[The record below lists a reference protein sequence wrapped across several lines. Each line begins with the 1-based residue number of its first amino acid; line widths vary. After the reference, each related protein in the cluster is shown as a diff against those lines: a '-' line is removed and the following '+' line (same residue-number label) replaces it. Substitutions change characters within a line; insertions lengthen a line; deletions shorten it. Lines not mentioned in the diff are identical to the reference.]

1 MRAVIYARFSSDLQ
15 DMRSIDDQVALCRQ
29 HATRLGAEVIEVQTV
44 YALTG
49 ATRNRPGLNALLAGA
64 RIHRFD
70 LVVAEALD
78 RLSRDQE
85 DGAHIFKALTFAD
98 IAIDTPAEGRISELH
113 IGLKGTMNALFLK
126 DMAAKVRRGQAGR
139 ANAGSIPA
147 GLAYGYEVV
156 REFDQRGE
164 PVRGKR
170 RIVESQ
176 AAIVRR
182 IFAEYAEGIAP
193 REIARRLNT
202 EGVPSSTGATW
213 SASTI
218 LGHRQRRTGILCNE
232 LYIGRLV
239 WNVCA
244 YSRDPATGK
253 RHERFN
259 PEADWQVA
267 DVPDLRIVDQETWQ
281 RARVIRDRQH
291 TRPERVRRPKRMLSG
306 LVRCGVCGGPMIVA
320 YKDHMACGTYRSR
333 AGCDSGR
340 KLNTL
345 RLEGRILAGLKE
357 ALLNEDALHA
367 FTEEFRKCYAE
378 QGRDRRMEERRLAKE
393 IKGLES
399 KIERL
404 VTAIADGTDTPAM
417 RAQLVELEQRKAQ
430 ADQVTTDLTGSERVV
445 ALLPN
450 LPDAFRRKVE
460 GLEAAIAAD
469 GMIAQS
475 AHAALR
481 EMIETIVA
489 TPGDQRGA
497 WTLEIRTR
505 ADALLGL
512 ATGEAPGDRW
522 LLTVASPRGLEP
534 RFTA

>member
-1 MRAVIYARFSSDLQ
+1 M
-15 DMRSIDDQVALCRQ
+15 
-29 HATRLGAEVIEVQTV
+29 
-44 YALTG
+44 
-49 ATRNRPGLNALLAGA
+49 AGA
-64 RIHRFD
+64 RARRFD
-70 LVVAEALD
+70 LVIAEALD

-85 DGAHIFKALTFAD
+85 DVAHIFKALTFAD
-98 IAIDTPAEGRISELH
+98 IAIDTPAEGQISELH

-139 ANAGSIPA
+139 ASAGSIPA

-182 IFAEYAEGIAP
+182 IFSEYAGGVAP
-193 REIARRLNT
+193 REIARRLNA

-232 LYIGRLV
+232 IYIGRLV

-259 PEADWQVA
+259 PEAEWQVA
-267 DVPDLRIVDQETWQ
+267 EVPDLRIVDQETWL
-281 RARVIRDRQH
+281 RARAIRDRMH
-291 TRPERVRRPKRMLSG
+291 GRPERARRPKRLLSG

-320 YKDHMACGTYRSR
+320 DKEHMACGTYRSR

-340 KLNTL
+340 KLDTA
-345 RLEGRILAGLKE
+345 RLERRVVAGLKE
-357 ALLNEDALHA
+357 ALLNDDALQT
-367 FTEEFRKCYAE
+367 FSDEFRKCFME
-378 QGRDRRMEERRLAKE
+378 EGRDRRREELRLAKE
-393 IKGLES
+393 VKALQS

-417 RAQLVELEQRKAQ
+417 RIQLVELEQRKAEASRAA
-430 ADQVTTDLTGSERVV
+430 ADLAGNEQVV

-450 LPDAFRRKVE
+450 LPQAFRRKVE
-460 GLEAAIAAD
+460 GLEDAMAAD
-469 GMIAQS
+469 GKIAQT

-481 EMIETIVA
+481 EMIEEIVA

-505 ADALLGL
+505 TDALLGL
-512 ATGEAPGDRW
+512 ATGERPGNRW
-522 LLTVASPRGLEP
+522 LITMASPRGLEP